1 MIKQESYALE
11 ECFNLFGNKHN
22 PGYDD
27 MSNVKYGS
35 GLSYTR
41 TN

>member
-1 MIKQESYALE
+1 MNVLT
-11 ECFNLFGNKHN
+11 FGNKHN

-27 MSNVKYGS
+27 MYNVKYGS